1 MHQFSIVTPTFNRA
15 TYLPRVY
22 DCLCKQGNVDLEWII
37 VDDGSTDNTR
47 EVVSGFE
54 KKIEIKY
61 IHKKNA
67 GKPAAMNSG
76 IQVANSHILVSLD
89 DDDIFCPDA
98 LKTVWGYFDIRTEK
112 FCQGCI
118 CLSGLCQYENGDI
131 IGKKF
136 PHDYFIS
143 DYIRYIKNKNI
154 IGDKSEFYITNV
166 VKRYPFPIFENEK
179 NIAPSIIVIRIAL
192 TYKTL
197 YLNRVLQE
205 KQFLQG
211 GLSTQN
217 YWLMYPF
224 SSELYYNEASTPPF
238 RLKLQ
243 IKHSAKYIFFAKF
256 NKKKHIF
263 KKAKNKRVFPLGVLA
278 YYLFSFR
285 SFFNVFLTASKKNKE
300 YKKYTSQNVSQ
311 HHK

>member
-1 MHQFSIVTPTFNRA
+1 MYQFSIVTPTFNRA
-15 TYLPRVY
+15 TYLPRIY
-22 DCLCKQGNVDLEWII
+22 DCLCKQRNVDLEWII
-37 VDDGSTDNTR
+37 VDDGSTDNTK

-54 KKIEIKY
+54 KKFEIKY
-61 IHKKNA
+61 VHKKNA
-67 GKPAAMNSG
+67 GKPAAMNYG
-76 IQVANSHILVSLD
+76 TQIANSHILVSLD
-89 DDDIFCPDA
+89 DDDILCPGA
-98 LKTVWGYFDIRTEK
+98 LKTVWDYFDIKTGK
-112 FCQGCI
+112 FCHDCI

-143 DYIRYIKNKNI
+143 DYIRYIKNKKI
-154 IGDKSEFYITNV
+154 IGDKSEFYVTNII
-166 VKRYPFPIFENEK
+166 KKYPFPVFENEK

-197 YLNRVLQE
+197 YLNRILQE

-238 RLKLQ
+238 RLRLQ
-243 IKHSAKYIFFAKF
+243 IKHSAKYIFFAKL
-256 NKKKHIF
+256 NKRRHIY
-263 KKAKNKRVFPLGVLA
+263 KKAENKLLFPLGFLVYHIFL
-278 YYLFSFR
+278 LR
-285 SFFNVFLTASKKNKE
+285 RFFKFFLITSKKSKE
-300 YKKYTSQNVSQ
+300 YKKYTN
-311 HHK
+311 